1 MSTVAIALDEPRAS
15 ALAEELADLGVA
27 VAAVLPVGGVP
38 DAAFGELDA
47 LIMPAARAALTADV
61 VSACDRAGI
70 RIIALG
76 DGDSRLLSRFGIAGA
91 LASDATAAEIAGAVA
106 GNAPAASVPQPR
118 TSSRVIAV
126 WGPHGAP
133 GRSTVAIQ
141 LAVELTRT
149 GHRTALL
156 DADSVAPSLALLLG
170 LSDEAPGLAAACRRA
185 ELGGL
190 DPAELTRLSA
200 TVETSGGSLAVLGG
214 LNRPNRWPELSADR
228 LRRTLTACRQW
239 VDRTVVDTSAAFDAD
254 DEVTWDLEG
263 PRRHAATAA
272 VLADADEIV
281 AVASADPLGVARFL
295 RDHAEVRNIIG
306 DTPMRV
312 VVNRVRPGPLGIDA
326 RGQVR
331 RTLERFAGITDI
343 AFLPYDQRAAD
354 AALLHARPIADVSP
368 RSQLVAGIRRF
379 AQSADDMTAAAVTAG
394 SRRGSSRVARSPRR
408 ARAVPAASRR
418 GSDPEWAS

>member
-1 MSTVAIALDEPRAS
+1 MTAVVIALDQPRAS
-15 ALAEELADLGVA
+15 ALAEELADLGVTVIDVLA
-27 VAAVLPVGGVP
+27 VGAVP
-38 DAAFGELDA
+38 DAAFGEIDA
-47 LIMPAARAALTADV
+47 LIMPATRNALSAEV
-61 VSACDRAGI
+61 VAACDRAGI

-76 DGDSRLLSRFGIAGA
+76 DGDSRLLSRFGITGA
-91 LASDATAAEIAGAVA
+91 LPADAAATVIASALADDAPP
-106 GNAPAASVPQPR
+106 APMPAR
-118 TSSRVIAV
+118 TGRARVVAV

-141 LAVELTRT
+141 LAVELARA

-156 DADSVAPSLALLLG
+156 DADTVAPSLALLLG

-190 DPAELTRLSA
+190 DQAELSRLAAS
-200 TVETSGGSLAVLGG
+200 VETSGGSVEVLGG
-214 LNRPNRWPELSADR
+214 LNRPSRWPELSADR
-228 LRRTLTACRQW
+228 LRGTLAACRDW
-239 VDRTVVDTSAAFDAD
+239 VDRCVVDTSAAFEAD

-295 RDHAEVRNIIG
+295 RDHAELRGIVG
-306 DTPMRV
+306 DTPVRV

-331 RTLERFAGITDI
+331 RTLERFAGITDVG
-343 AFLPYDQRAAD
+343 FLPYDQRATD
-354 AALLHARPIADVSP
+354 AALLHARPVADVSP
-368 RSQLVAGIRRF
+368 RSPLVAGKPSH
-379 AQSADDMTAAAVTAG
+379 APP
-394 SRRGSSRVARSPRR
+394 RRGSLLSCPARTNTPLCHRRSRLVVRSIRLHAPGRNPR
-408 ARAVPAASRR
+408 
-418 GSDPEWAS
+418 

>member
-15 ALAEELADLGVA
+15 ALAEELTDLGIVI
-27 VAAVLPVGGVP
+27 AAVLPVGAVP
-38 DAAFGELDA
+38 DAPFGELDA
-47 LIMPAARAALTADV
+47 LVMPATRAALTADV
-61 VSACDRAGI
+61 VSGCDRAGI

-76 DGDSRLLSRFGIAGA
+76 DSDSRLLGRFGIARALPSDATAVAIAGA
-91 LASDATAAEIAGAVA
+91 LAGDA
-106 GNAPAASVPQPR
+106 PR
-118 TSSRVIAV
+118 TPPSEPRARSRVVAV
-126 WGPHGAP
+126 WGPQGAP

-141 LAVELTRT
+141 LAVEFARQ

-190 DPAELTRLSA
+190 DPAELTRLAA
-200 TVETSGGSLAVLGG
+200 TVETSGGSLEVLGG
-214 LNRPNRWPELSADR
+214 LNRPSRWPELSADR
-228 LRRTLTACRQW
+228 LRRTLAACRNW
-239 VDRTVVDTSAAFDAD
+239 VDRSVVDTSAAFDAD

-263 PRRHAATAA
+263 PRRHAATSA

-295 RDHAEVRNIIG
+295 RDHAELRSIVG
-306 DTPMRV
+306 GAPVRV

-331 RTLERFAGITDI
+331 RTLERFAGITDV
-343 AFLPYDQRAAD
+343 AFLPYDQRAMD

-368 RSQLVAGIRRF
+368 RSQLVAGIRRL
-379 AQSADDMTAAAVTAG
+379 AQGGDDTPVSAVTAG
-394 SRRGSSRVARSPRR
+394 SRRGSSRAARSPRR

>member
-1 MSTVAIALDEPRAS
+1 MSAVVIALDQPRAS
-15 ALAEELADLGVA
+15 ALAEELADLGVT
-27 VAAVLPVGGVP
+27 VIDVLPVGAVP
-38 DAAFGELDA
+38 GAAFGEIDA
-47 LIMPAARAALTADV
+47 LIMPATRNALSAEV
-61 VSACDRAGI
+61 VAACDRAGI

-76 DGDSRLLSRFGIAGA
+76 DGDSRLLSRFGITGA
-91 LASDATAAEIAGAVA
+91 LPADAAATVIASALADDAPP
-106 GNAPAASVPQPR
+106 APMPAR
-118 TSSRVIAV
+118 TGRTRVVAV

-141 LAVELTRT
+141 LAVELARA

-156 DADSVAPSLALLLG
+156 DADTVAPSLALLLG

-190 DPAELTRLSA
+190 DQAELSRLAAS
-200 TVETSGGSLAVLGG
+200 VETSGGSVEVLGG
-214 LNRPNRWPELSADR
+214 LNRPSRWPELSADR
-228 LRRTLTACRQW
+228 LRGTLAACRDW
-239 VDRTVVDTSAAFDAD
+239 VDRCVVDTSAAFEAD

-295 RDHAEVRNIIG
+295 RDHAELRGIVG
-306 DTPMRV
+306 DTPVRV

-331 RTLERFAGITDI
+331 RTLERFAGITDVG
-343 AFLPYDQRAAD
+343 FLPYDQRATD
-354 AALLHARPIADVSP
+354 AALLHARPVADVSP
-368 RSQLVAGIRRF
+368 RSPLVAGIRRL
-379 AQSADDMTAAAVTAG
+379 AHAGGETTDAAVTAG
-394 SRRGSSRVARSPRR
+394 SRRGSSPGVRSRRR
-408 ARAVPAASRR
+408 ARAVPAGSRR
-418 GSDPEWAS
+418 GSDPGWAS

>member
-1 MSTVAIALDEPRAS
+1 MTTVAIALDEPRAS
-15 ALAEELADLGVA
+15 ALAEELEDVGIV
-27 VAAVLPVGGVP
+27 VAAVLPVGSVP

-47 LIMPAARAALTADV
+47 VVLPAARASLTSEV

-76 DGDSRLLSRFGIAGA
+76 EGESRLLGRFGITGA
-91 LASDATAAEIAGAVA
+91 LPADATAAAVAAAIAGDAPPA
-106 GNAPAASVPQPR
+106 TIPAPAGRA
-118 TSSRVIAV
+118 RVVAV

-141 LAVELTRT
+141 LAVELARS

-156 DADSVAPSLALLLG
+156 DADSVAPSIALLLG

-190 DPAELTRLSA
+190 DPAELTRLAA
-200 TVETSGGSLAVLGG
+200 TVETSGGSVEILGG
-214 LNRPNRWPELSADR
+214 LNRPSRWPELSAVR
-228 LRRTLTACRQW
+228 LRRTLTACREW
-239 VDRTVVDTSAAFDAD
+239 VDRIVIDTSAAFEAD

-263 PRRHAATAA
+263 PRRHAATTA
-272 VLADADEIV
+272 VLADADEII

-295 RDHAEVRNIIG
+295 RDHAELRSIVG
-306 DTPMRV
+306 DTPVRV
-312 VVNRVRPGPLGIDA
+312 VMNRVRPGPLGIDA

-331 RTLERFAGITDI
+331 RTLERFAGIADVT
-343 AFLPYDQRAAD
+343 FLPHDQRGTD
-354 AALLHARPIADVSP
+354 AALLHARPIADVNP
-368 RSQLVAGIRRF
+368 RSPLVAGIRRI
-379 AQSADDMTAAAVTAG
+379 AQAAEDAPADGITAG
-394 SRRGSSRVARSPRR
+394 SRRGSSRVVRSPRR